1 MNYRVSDLIIRI
13 KNATRAKR
21 KRVVLD
27 NLKINKAICKV
38 LVTEGFL
45 EGFDTEEREGK
56 KFLVA
61 LVKYEKRNPILTDVL
76 VVSKPSLRK
85 YATASE
91 LPQIQRKGRHTI
103 ILSTNKGIMT
113 GREAL
118 KKNMGGEILFRIW

>member
-1 MNYRVSDLIIRI
+1 MNHRVSDLIIRI
-13 KNATRAKR
+13 KNATRANR
-21 KRVVLD
+21 KEVVFD

-45 EGFDTEEREGK
+45 EGFEAGIRDDQK
-56 KFLVA
+56 VIIAKI
-61 LVKYEKRNPILTDVL
+61 KYDKRVPNFTDVL

-85 YATASE
+85 YASASE
-91 LPQIQRKGRHTI
+91 IPGIQRKGRHTI

-113 GREAL
+113 GREAI

>member
-21 KRVVLD
+21 KEVVFD

-45 EGFDTEEREGK
+45 EGFEASIKDDRK
-56 KFLVA
+56 VLVA
-61 LVKYEKRNPILTDVL
+61 KIKYEKRIPNFTDVL

-85 YATASE
+85 YAAASE
-91 LPQIQRKGRHTI
+91 IAGLQRKGRHTI

-113 GREAL
+113 GRDAI
-118 KKNMGGEILFRIW
+118 KRNMGGEILFRIW

>member
-1 MNYRVSDLIIRI
+1 MIHRISDLIIRI
-13 KNATRAKR
+13 KNAARAKR
-21 KRVVLD
+21 KQVILD

-45 EGFDTEEREGK
+45 EGFNIDTREGRK
-56 KFLVA
+56 VIVA
-61 LVKYEKRNPILTDVL
+61 IVKYEKRNPILTDVL

-85 YATASE
+85 YATAKE
-91 LPQIQRKGRHTI
+91 IPGIQRKGRHTI

-118 KKNMGGEILFRIW
+118 KKNMGGEVLFRIW

>member
-13 KNATRAKR
+13 KNATRSSR
-21 KRVVLD
+21 KEVVFD
-27 NLKINKAICKV
+27 NFKINKAICKV

-45 EGFDTEEREGK
+45 ESFEAVIKDDRK
-56 KFLVA
+56 VLIAKI
-61 LVKYEKRNPILTDVL
+61 KYEKRIPNFTDVL

-85 YATASE
+85 YARACE
-91 LPQIQRKGRHTI
+91 IPEIQRKGRHTI

-118 KKNMGGEILFRIW
+118 KRNMGGEILFRIW

>member
-13 KNATRAKR
+13 KNAARARR
-21 KRVVLD
+21 KQVVLD

-45 EGFDTEEREGK
+45 EGFDIETRDGK

-61 LVKYEKRNPILTDVL
+61 IVKYEKRNPILTDVL

-85 YATASE
+85 YATSKE
-91 LPQIQRKGRHTI
+91 IPGIQRRGHHTI

-113 GREAL
+113 GREAM
-118 KKNMGGEILFRIW
+118 KKNMGGEVLFRIW

>member
-1 MNYRVSDLIIRI
+1 MNHRVSDLIIRI

-21 KRVVLD
+21 KEVALD

-38 LVTEGFL
+38 LVSEGFL
-45 EGFDTEEREGK
+45 ENFEVVERDERK
-56 KFLVA
+56 IIVA
-61 LVKYEKRNPILTDVL
+61 KIKYEKRVPNFTDVL

-85 YATASE
+85 YASASE
-91 LPQIQRKGRHTI
+91 IPAIQRRGRHTI

-113 GREAL
+113 GREAM

>member
-13 KNATRAKR
+13 KNATRANR
-21 KRVVLD
+21 REVALD

-38 LVTEGFL
+38 LVSEGFL
-45 EGFDTEEREGK
+45 ESFEIGTKEGK
-56 KFLVA
+56 KVIIA
-61 LVKYEKRNPILTDVL
+61 KIKYDKRIPNFTDVL

-85 YATASE
+85 YASASE
-91 LPQIQRKGRHTI
+91 IPGIQRKGRHTI

>member
-1 MNYRVSDLIIRI
+1 MNHRVSDLIIRI
-13 KNATRAKR
+13 KNATRARR
-21 KRVVLD
+21 KEVVFD

-45 EGFDTEEREGK
+45 ESFETNVKDDK
-56 KFLVA
+56 KVIVA
-61 LVKYEKRNPILTDVL
+61 KIKHEKRVPNFTDVL

-85 YATASE
+85 YTRAYE
-91 LPQIQRKGRHTI
+91 IPGIQKKGRHTI

-118 KKNMGGEILFRIW
+118 KRNMGGEILFRIW